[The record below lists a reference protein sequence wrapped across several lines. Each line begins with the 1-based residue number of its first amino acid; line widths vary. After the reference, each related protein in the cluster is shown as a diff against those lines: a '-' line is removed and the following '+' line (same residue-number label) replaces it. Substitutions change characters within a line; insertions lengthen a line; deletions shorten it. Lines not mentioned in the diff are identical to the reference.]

1 MVGEPKRVDEPKK
14 ADESPRRFRLSRSI
28 VAYGHDVVMAALS
41 FPLALYLR
49 VSDDIMFYPGI
60 QRVLVDT
67 ALFALIAAVTFWT
80 MGLYRGIWRYA
91 SLNDLWAIARAVS
104 VAVAVFVA
112 LEFLATRLQGL
123 PRSTPVLV
131 WGVLIFLLGG
141 SRFAYRVFKDR
152 HLGHLLETVTPRVP
166 VLPAGAGDAAETFI
180 RDMNRNANA
189 PYRVVGMVDAKEG
202 RIGRRIHDV
211 EVLGDLD
218 ALPEIVKRLE
228 RRGKRPQRLIVTHA
242 DVESARLRAL
252 LDAAD
257 RQGMTLAR
265 LPRLTEFKPGTP
277 EDGRGKL
284 EPRPIAIEDLLGRPR
299 RVLDRDAMRALV
311 AGRRV
316 LVTGAGGTIGGELA
330 RQIADF
336 GPAHLALIDHGE
348 YALYAIDMELSESF
362 PGVDREAALA
372 DTRDRARLDQALARL
387 RPELVFHAAALKHV
401 PLCEANPEEAVLT
414 NTIGTRNLADACRK
428 HGARAMVMI
437 STDKAVNPT
446 SVMGASKRL
455 AESYCQ
461 ALDRVERGRPADGNP
476 AGTRFVT
483 VRFGNVL
490 GSSGSV
496 VPLFQRQIA
505 AGGPLT
511 VTHPD
516 AVRYFMT
523 VREAVELV
531 LEASALGAG
540 DPVEPGRIFVL
551 DMGEPVKVVD
561 LARQMIRLAGLKPGR
576 DIAIAFTGLRP
587 GEKLSEVLLHPSEP
601 LAPTRYS
608 GIMFANPRVTDHGV
622 LVRALDELMES
633 AQSRRGRRTAELL
646 QRLVPEYRPDADRV
660 RLAATR

>member
-1 MVGEPKRVDEPKK
+1 M
-14 ADESPRRFRLSRSI
+14 I
-28 VAYGHDVVMAALS
+28 AYGHDLVMAALS
-41 FPLALYLR
+41 FPIALYLR
-49 VSDDIMFYPGI
+49 VGDDIVFYPGTH
-60 QRVLVDT
+60 RVLVDM
-67 ALFALIAAVTFWT
+67 ALFALVSAIAFWSV
-80 MGLYRGIWRYA
+80 GLYRGIWRYA
-91 SLNDLWAIARAVS
+91 SLNDLWAIARAVTVS
-104 VAVAVFVA
+104 VAAFVA
-112 LEFLATRLQGL
+112 LEFVVTRLEGM
-123 PRSTPVLV
+123 PRSTPALVWLVLV
-131 WGVLIFLLGG
+131 FLLGG
-141 SRFAYRVFKDR
+141 SRFAYRVYKDR
-152 HLGHLLETVTPRVP
+152 HLGHLLEAATPRVP
-166 VLPAGAGDAAETFI
+166 VLLVGADDAAETFI

-189 PYRVVGMVDAKEG
+189 PYRVVGMVDAKSG

-218 ALPEIVKRLE
+218 KLSAIVAKLD
-228 RRGKRPQRLIVTHA
+228 RRGKRPQRLIVTYA
-242 DVESARLRAL
+242 DVEPDRLRAL
-252 LDAAD
+252 LDMAD
-257 RQGMTLAR
+257 QHGMTLAR
-265 LPRLTEFKPGTP
+265 LPRLTDFKSGAPDAG
-277 EDGRGKL
+277 GKL

-299 RVLDRDAMRALV
+299 RVLDREAMRALV

-330 RQIADF
+330 RQIAAF
-336 GPAHLALIDHGE
+336 APAHLALIDHGE
-348 YALYAIDMELSESF
+348 FALYAIDLELAETF
-362 PGVDREAALA
+362 PDLEREAVLA
-372 DTRDRARLDQALARL
+372 DTRDRTYLDQTVARI

-414 NTIGTRNLADACRK
+414 NAMGARNLADACRK
-428 HGARAMVMI
+428 HAVRAMVMI

-461 ALDRVERGRPADGNP
+461 AVDRVERGREN
-476 AGTRFVT
+476 GTRFVT

-531 LEASALGAG
+531 LEASALGAS
-540 DPVEPGRIFVL
+540 DPAEPGRIFVL

-561 LARQMIRLAGLKPGR
+561 LARQMIRLAGFKPDR
-576 DIAIAFTGLRP
+576 DIKIAYTGLRP

-601 LAPTRYS
+601 LAPTRYG
-608 GIMFANPRVTDHGV
+608 GILFANPRATDHAV
-622 LVRALDELMES
+622 LARALDELMES
-633 AQSRRGRRTAELL
+633 AQSRRGQRTLDLL